1 MSLVERNVA
10 VPTMADLARAHDA
23 VRAHLEPTPVLETA
37 AASGPV
43 WKLEC
48 FQPTGSFK
56 VRGALAALSALSE
69 QDRAKGVV
77 TASAGNH
84 GLGVAFA
91 ASRLGVPATVVVP
104 ANASQAKVAAL
115 REFPVRLVLKGDG
128 YFAAELHALE
138 LAAEGATYVSP
149 YNDSAVIA
157 GQASIGA
164 EIRDQVD
171 GPMTIV
177 APVGGGGLVAGL
189 CLWAT
194 GQADVRVVGVEAEA
208 SRAVSAAVA
217 AGRVV
222 EVTVSPTL
230 ADGLAGNIEPNSVT
244 PAIIAEHCHALATVS
259 EEEIRRAMRFLAA
272 QHGLLVEGSAA
283 VAVAGFLA
291 GRVDVVGRPVVVV
304 TGRNISLSTA
314 AEVLG
319 ASDTHE

>member
-1 MSLVERNVA
+1 
-10 VPTMADLARAHDA
+10 MADLARATDV
-23 VRAHLEPTPVLETA
+23 VRAHLHPSPVVESTVAPDAML
-37 AASGPV
+37 
-43 WKLEC
+43 KLEC
-48 FQPTGSFK
+48 LQPTGSFK

-91 ASRLGVPATVVVP
+91 ASRLGLPATVVVP
-104 ANASQAKVAAL
+104 ADASPAKVAAL
-115 REFPVRLVLKGDG
+115 REFPIRLVQKGDG
-128 YFAAELHALE
+128 YFAAELYALE
-138 LAAEGATYVSP
+138 LAADGATYVSA

-164 EIRDQVD
+164 EIRQQID
-171 GPMTIV
+171 GPLTIV

-194 GQADVRVVGVEAEA
+194 GEIDISVVGVEAEA
-208 SRAVSAAVA
+208 SPAVSAAVA

-244 PAIIAEHCHALATVS
+244 PTIIAAHCDALATVS
-259 EEEIRRAMRFLAA
+259 EQEIRRAMRFMAA

-283 VAVAGFLA
+283 VAVAGLLT
-291 GRVDVVGRPVVVV
+291 GRVNVVGRPVVVV
-304 TGRNISLSTA
+304 TGRNVTLPVV

-319 ASDTHE
+319 SQDD